1 MTMAEEISEG
11 SIVRYS
17 GTGTVGVVKVLKTED
32 DGEEWALLDSTGLYY
47 HLSTL
52 QPIDKMPERRG
63 IGARSLEEME
73 ERMKAEEER
82 MRSVKMEDE
91 SVESGG

>member
-1 MTMAEEISEG
+1 MSEEISEG
-11 SIVRYS
+11 SIVRYG
-17 GTGTVGVVKVLKTED
+17 GTGTVGIVKVLKTEE
-32 DGEEWALLDSTGLYY
+32 DGEKWALLDSTGLYY

-52 QPIDKMPERRG
+52 QPIEKMPERRE
-63 IGARSLEEME
+63 IGARTLEEMQ

-82 MRSVKMEDE
+82 MKSVKMEDE

>member
-1 MTMAEEISEG
+1 MSEEISEG

-17 GTGTVGVVKVLKTED
+17 GTGTVGTVRVLKTEE
-32 DGEEWALLDSTGLYY
+32 DGERWALLDSTGLYY

-52 QPIDKMPERRG
+52 QPIDKLPERRE
-63 IGARSLEEME
+63 IGARTMEEMK

>member
-1 MTMAEEISEG
+1 MSEEISEG
-11 SIVRYS
+11 SIVRYG
-17 GTGTVGVVKVLKTED
+17 GTGTVGIVKVLKSEED
-32 DGEEWALLDSTGLYY
+32 DEKWALLDSTGLYY

-52 QPIDKMPERRG
+52 QPIEKMPERRG
-63 IGARSLEEME
+63 IGARSLEEMQ

>member
-1 MTMAEEISEG
+1 MSEEISEG

-17 GTGTVGVVKVLKTED
+17 GTGTVGIVKVLKTEE
-32 DGEEWALLDSTGLYY
+32 DGERWALLDSTGLYY

-63 IGARSLEEME
+63 IGGRTMAEME

>member
-1 MTMAEEISEG
+1 MSDEICEG
-11 SIVRYS
+11 SIVRYG
-17 GTGTVGVVKVLKTED
+17 GTGTVGIVKVLKTEE

-52 QPIDKMPERRG
+52 QPIEKLPERRE
-63 IGARSLEEME
+63 IGARSMEEME

>member
-1 MTMAEEISEG
+1 MAEEISEG
-11 SIVRYS
+11 SIVRYA
-17 GTGTVGVVKVLKTED
+17 GTGTVGIVKVLKTEE
-32 DGEEWALLDSTGLYY
+32 DGERWALLDSTGLYY

-63 IGARSLEEME
+63 IGGRTMEEME

>member
-1 MTMAEEISEG
+1 MSEEIDEG
-11 SIVRYS
+11 SIVRYA
-17 GTGTVGVVKVLKTED
+17 GTGTVGIVKVLKTEE
-32 DGEEWALLDSTGLYY
+32 DGQRWALLDSTGLYY
-47 HLSTL
+47 HLSRL
-52 QPIDKMPERRG
+52 VPIDKIPERRE
-63 IGARSLEEME
+63 IGARSLEEMQ

>member
-1 MTMAEEISEG
+1 MSEEISEG
-11 SIVRYS
+11 SIVRYG
-17 GTGTVGVVKVLKTED
+17 GTGTVGIVKVLKTEE
-32 DGEEWALLDSTGLYY
+32 DGEKWALLDSTGLYY

-52 QPIDKMPERRG
+52 QPIEKMPERRE
-63 IGARSLEEME
+63 IGARTLEEMQ

>member
-1 MTMAEEISEG
+1 MSEEIGEG
-11 SIVRYS
+11 SIVRYA
-17 GTGTVGVVKVLKTED
+17 GTGTVGIVKVLKTEE
-32 DGEEWALLDSTGLYY
+32 DGQRWALLDSTGLYY
-47 HLSTL
+47 HLSRL
-52 QPIDKMPERRG
+52 VPIDKIPERRE
-63 IGARSLEEME
+63 IGARSLEEMQ

>member
-1 MTMAEEISEG
+1 MPEEEISEG
-11 SIVRYS
+11 SIVRYA
-17 GTGTVGVVKVLKTED
+17 GTGTVGIVKVLKTED

-52 QPIDKMPERRG
+52 QPIDKMPERRE
-63 IGARSLEEME
+63 IGARSMEEME

>member
-1 MTMAEEISEG
+1 MSEEISEG
-11 SIVRYS
+11 SIVRYG
-17 GTGTVGVVKVLKTED
+17 GTGTVGIVKVLKTEED
-32 DGEEWALLDSTGLYY
+32 DKKWALLDSTGLYY

-52 QPIDKMPERRG
+52 QPIEKMPERRE
-63 IGARSLEEME
+63 IGARTLEEMQ

>member
-1 MTMAEEISEG
+1 MSEEIFEG
-11 SIVRYS
+11 SIVRYG
-17 GTGTVGVVKVLKTED
+17 GTGTVGIVKVLKTEE

-52 QPIDKMPERRG
+52 QPIDKLPERRE

>member
-1 MTMAEEISEG
+1 MSEEIREG

-17 GTGTVGVVKVLKTED
+17 GTGTVGTVRVLKTED
-32 DGEEWALLDSTGLYY
+32 DGERWALLDSTGLYY
-47 HLSTL
+47 HLSRL
-52 QPIDKMPERRG
+52 EPIDRLPERRE
-63 IGARSLEEME
+63 IGGRSLEEME
-73 ERMKAEEER
+73 DRMKAEEER

>member
-1 MTMAEEISEG
+1 MSEEISEG
-11 SIVRYS
+11 SIVRYG
-17 GTGTVGVVKVLKTED
+17 GTGTVGIVKVLKTEED
-32 DGEEWALLDSTGLYY
+32 DEKWALLDSTGLYY

-52 QPIDKMPERRG
+52 QPIEKMPERRE
-63 IGARSLEEME
+63 IGARTLEEMQ

>member
-1 MTMAEEISEG
+1 MSEEISEG
-11 SIVRYS
+11 SIVRYA
-17 GTGTVGVVKVLKTED
+17 GTGTVGTVKVLKTED
-32 DGEEWALLDSTGLYY
+32 DGERWALLDSTGLYY
-47 HLSTL
+47 HLSRL
-52 QPIDKMPERRG
+52 QPIDKLPERRE
-63 IGARSLEEME
+63 IGARSLKEME

>member
-1 MTMAEEISEG
+1 M
-11 SIVRYS
+11 
-17 GTGTVGVVKVLKTED
+17 GVVKVLKTED
-32 DGEEWALLDSTGLYY
+32 DGERWALLDSTGLYY

-63 IGARSLEEME
+63 IGGRTMEEME
-73 ERMKAEEER
+73 ERMRAEEER

>member
-1 MTMAEEISEG
+1 MSEEISEG
-11 SIVRYS
+11 SIVRYD
-17 GTGTVGVVKVLKTED
+17 GTGTVGIVKVLKTEE
-32 DGEEWALLDSTGLYY
+32 DGEKWVLLDSTGLYY

-52 QPIDKMPERRG
+52 QPIEKMPERRE
-63 IGARSLEEME
+63 IGARTLEEMQ

>member
-1 MTMAEEISEG
+1 MSEEIREG
-11 SIVRYS
+11 SIVRYG
-17 GTGTVGVVKVLKTED
+17 GTGTVGIVKVLKTEE

-52 QPIDKMPERRG
+52 QPIEKMPERRE
-63 IGARSLEEME
+63 IGARTLEELE

>member
-1 MTMAEEISEG
+1 MSEEIREG
-11 SIVRYS
+11 SIVRYG
-17 GTGTVGVVKVLKTED
+17 GTGTVGIVKVLKTE

-52 QPIDKMPERRG
+52 QPIEKMPERRE
-63 IGARSLEEME
+63 IGARTLEELE

>member
-1 MTMAEEISEG
+1 MNMPEEISEG
-11 SIVRYS
+11 SIVRYA
-17 GTGTVGVVKVLKTED
+17 GTGTVGIVKVLKTED

-52 QPIDKMPERRG
+52 QPIDKMPERRE

>member
-1 MTMAEEISEG
+1 MSEEISEG
-11 SIVRYS
+11 SIVRYG
-17 GTGTVGVVKVLKTED
+17 GTGTVGIVKVLKTEE
-32 DGEEWALLDSTGLYY
+32 DGEKWALLDSTGLYY

-52 QPIDKMPERRG
+52 QPIDKLPERRG
-63 IGARSLEEME
+63 IGARSLEEMQ

-82 MRSVKMEDE
+82 MKSVKMEDE

>member
-1 MTMAEEISEG
+1 MAEEISEG
-11 SIVRYS
+11 SIVRYA
-17 GTGTVGVVKVLKTED
+17 GTGTVGIVKVLKTEE
-32 DGEEWALLDSTGLYY
+32 DGERWALLDSTGLYY

-63 IGARSLEEME
+63 IGGRTME

>member
-1 MTMAEEISEG
+1 MPEEEISEG
-11 SIVRYS
+11 SIVRYA
-17 GTGTVGVVKVLKTED
+17 GTGTVGIVKVLKTED

-52 QPIDKMPERRG
+52 QPIDKMPERRE

>member
-1 MTMAEEISEG
+1 MSEEIREG
-11 SIVRYS
+11 SIVRYG
-17 GTGTVGVVKVLKTED
+17 GTGTVGIVKVLKTEE
-32 DGEEWALLDSTGLYY
+32 DGEEWALLESTGLYY

-52 QPIDKMPERRG
+52 QPIEKLPERRE
-63 IGARSLEEME
+63 IGARTLEEME

>member
-1 MTMAEEISEG
+1 MSEEIREG
-11 SIVRYS
+11 SIVRYV
-17 GTGTVGVVKVLKTED
+17 GTGTVGIVKVLKTEE

-52 QPIDKMPERRG
+52 QPIEKLPERRE

>member
-1 MTMAEEISEG
+1 MSEEISEG
-11 SIVRYS
+11 SIVRYG
-17 GTGTVGVVKVLKTED
+17 GTGTVGIVKVLKTEE
-32 DGEEWALLDSTGLYY
+32 DGEKWALLDSTGLYY

-52 QPIDKMPERRG
+52 QTIEKLPERRE
-63 IGARSLEEME
+63 IGARSMEEMQ

>member
-1 MTMAEEISEG
+1 MSEEIREG

-17 GTGTVGVVKVLKTED
+17 GTGTVGTVRVLKTED
-32 DGEEWALLDSTGLYY
+32 DGERWALLDSTGLYY
-47 HLSTL
+47 HLSRL
-52 QPIDKMPERRG
+52 EPIDRLPERREIAG
-63 IGARSLEEME
+63 RSLEEME
-73 ERMKAEEER
+73 DRMKAEEER

>member
-1 MTMAEEISEG
+1 MSEEISES
-11 SIVRYS
+11 SIVRYG
-17 GTGTVGVVKVLKTED
+17 GTGTVGIVKVLKTEE
-32 DGEEWALLDSTGLYY
+32 DGEVWALLDSTGLYY

-52 QPIDKMPERRG
+52 QPIEKMPERRG
-63 IGARSLEEME
+63 IGAQTLEEMQ

-82 MRSVKMEDE
+82 MKSVKMEDE

>member
-1 MTMAEEISEG
+1 MSEVISEG

-17 GTGTVGVVKVLKTED
+17 GTGTVGTVRVLKTEE
-32 DGEEWALLDSTGLYY
+32 DGEMWALLDSTGLYY

-52 QPIDKMPERRG
+52 QPIDKLPERRE
-63 IGARSLEEME
+63 IGARTMEEMQ

>member
-1 MTMAEEISEG
+1 MPEEISEG
-11 SIVRYS
+11 SIVRYG
-17 GTGTVGVVKVLKTED
+17 GTGTVGIVKVLKTEED
-32 DGEEWALLDSTGLYY
+32 DEKWALLDSTGLYY

-52 QPIDKMPERRG
+52 QPIEKMPERRE
-63 IGARSLEEME
+63 IGARTLEEMQ

>member
-1 MTMAEEISEG
+1 MSEEISEG
-11 SIVRYS
+11 SIVRYA
-17 GTGTVGVVKVLKTED
+17 GTGTVGTVRVLKTEE
-32 DGEEWALLDSTGLYY
+32 DGERWALLDSTGLYY

-52 QPIDKMPERRG
+52 QPIDKLPERRE
-63 IGARSLEEME
+63 IGARTMEEMQ

>member
-1 MTMAEEISEG
+1 
-11 SIVRYS
+11 
-17 GTGTVGVVKVLKTED
+17 
-32 DGEEWALLDSTGLYY
+32 
-47 HLSTL
+47 L
-52 QPIDKMPERRG
+52 QPIEKMPERRE
-63 IGARSLEEME
+63 IGARSLEEMQ

>member
-1 MTMAEEISEG
+1 VSEEIREG
-11 SIVRYS
+11 SIVRYG
-17 GTGTVGVVKVLKTED
+17 GTGTVGIVKVLKTEE

-52 QPIDKMPERRG
+52 QPIEKLPERRE
-63 IGARSLEEME
+63 IGARTLEEME

>member
-1 MTMAEEISEG
+1 MSEEIREG
-11 SIVRYS
+11 SIVRYG
-17 GTGTVGVVKVLKTED
+17 GTGTVGIVKVLKTEE

-52 QPIDKMPERRG
+52 QPIEKLPERRE
-63 IGARSLEEME
+63 IGARTLEEME

>member
-1 MTMAEEISEG
+1 MSEEIREG
-11 SIVRYS
+11 SIVRYG
-17 GTGTVGVVKVLKTED
+17 GTGTVGIVKVLKTEE

-47 HLSTL
+47 NLSTL
-52 QPIDKMPERRG
+52 QPIDKLPERRG
-63 IGARSLEEME
+63 VGARSLEDME